1 LASRSRKS
9 GGLRHVVWGAP
20 KVLATRDL
28 TVIRVWTSVIAM
40 VLTAAVIVLLRA
52 SHPPAGSTAL
62 LVALG
67 SFSTWRDVITV
78 IAGVA
83 IVGILGEVLT
93 GDWLRRKVQRQPEF
107 HRQAL
112 YAAPAL

>member
-1 LASRSRKS
+1 M
-9 GGLRHVVWGAP
+9 WGAP